1 MERER
6 QLHLWRLF
14 ASMTCLATALGLI
27 RYVWWAVPK
36 YGGGDLPAA
45 AVIASLFLAVAGV
58 GVLFKRAREWM
69 LWLLFGILR
78 LLNP

>member
-6 QLHLWRLF
+6 QLYLWRLF
-14 ASMTCLATALGLI
+14 ACTTGLATALGLI

-36 YGGGDLPAA
+36 YGAGELPAA
-45 AVIASLFLAVAGV
+45 AVVASLFLVVAGV
-58 GVLFKRAREWM
+58 GVLFRRAREWM
-69 LWLLFGILR
+69 MWLLFGILR